1 MVLYVCEDQEDLFF
15 KLSVH
20 GIIALFSCDKLLITH
35 ENEVLRLLIA
45 WVTKTQ
51 CDDNNT
57 EELKCLLRHSV
68 RVCHLDMTII
78 NELVH
83 RLDWFELSDI
93 ERSIACAYS
102 NHAKHTQISSC
113 IETPEKMPAIWF
125 KKREYRL
132 NEPSS
137 FSLSTIIIH
146 HNENGG
152 TSEVTSWHGYD
163 VMCDVD
169 ITMSNTIKGTVFVSF
184 PEKDDDVALVFVLV
198 IYNVTING

>member
-1 MVLYVCEDQEDLFF
+1 MVNRMANLHHMVLYVCEDQEDLFF

-93 ERSIACAYS
+93 ERSIAV
-102 NHAKHTQISSC
+102 
-113 IETPEKMPAIWF
+113 WF

-184 PEKDDDVALVFVLV
+184 S
-198 IYNVTING
+198 